1 MLATR
6 KLLQMAGY
14 QSSFT
19 DGLLHIENYSN
30 FRESKSYGIV
40 FFFLE
45 IPSCISRSQ
54 ETQGVLTCSVE
65 VLANIIMSAFVH
77 KVTQTCS
84 GSDTQ
89 LFVLEFFNFCFNF
102 HLIFYP
108 LNSFELFFPNLAL
121 DKNEGNSANSLL

>member
-40 FFFLE
+40 FFFGDPFLHFKK
-45 IPSCISRSQ
+45 SRNTRVS
-54 ETQGVLTCSVE
+54 
-65 VLANIIMSAFVH
+65 H
-77 KVTQTCS
+77 
-84 GSDTQ
+84 
-89 LFVLEFFNFCFNF
+89 LFC
-102 HLIFYP
+102 
-108 LNSFELFFPNLAL
+108 
-121 DKNEGNSANSLL
+121 